1 MDKTVAYNI
10 QDETLHA
17 GLPLS
22 SEIAAFKDMEQDI
35 LVNGEVGEP
44 MSIEETVAQ
53 AHAVDA
59 SGGSD
64 TDTSKADS
72 TEQRDQATSG
82 HVRSN
87 SVKKP
92 LSFKTVSVTKNF
104 LAKSAVVGQ
113 ASKSTGDKGKS
124 DFGTRV

>member
-1 MDKTVAYNI
+1 MD
-10 QDETLHA
+10 H
-17 GLPLS
+17 S
-22 SEIAAFKDMEQDI
+22 I
-35 LVNGEVGEP
+35 LVNGDSGD
-44 MSIEETVAQ
+44 SSAIDDAVAQ
-53 AHAVDA
+53 ANAQDA

-72 TEQRDQATSG
+72 TEQRDQGTLG

-113 ASKSTGDKGKS
+113 ASKAAGDKS
-124 DFGTRV
+124 ESNCEIVEVLRN